1 MNEYILKMGQ
11 VESIDDDLDGGRIKV
26 RLAEDK
32 NKSLSEL
39 PYAFPLNP
47 KVFQCMPKVGEGVLV
62 VASQNGNSQS
72 QRYYLGPII
81 SQMQNI
87 GNAPYNYGAGN
98 SISLLQ
104 GAIVGPNKPIS
115 QFALTDCSFPDKK
128 DIAII
133 GRKSEDVIL
142 KEGEI
147 DIRCGVRKEAYGD
160 EDNSLIGNVIF
171 NAENPA
177 YIQMKHKPHLMQS
190 GDGVINLVADRI
202 NLVSHQDNDNSIQVN
217 LTNPNSKQGDNSQPL
232 LKDEDI
238 DTLMS
243 QLHQLPYGDI
253 LVNVLRKMY
262 LAIVTHTHAFNGL
275 PPCEG
280 QSIKLLKEVD
290 FGSILSNHIRIS

>member
-1 MNEYILKMGQ
+1 MDGYIIKMGQ
-11 VESIDDDLDGGRIKV
+11 VESIEDNLDGGRIKV
-26 RLAEDK
+26 RLAEDQ
-32 NKSLSEL
+32 NRSLSEL

-47 KVFQCMPKVGEGVLV
+47 KVFQCIPKVGEGVLV
-62 VASQNGNSQS
+62 IASQSGNAQS

-81 SQMQNI
+81 SQMQEI
-87 GNAPYNYGAGN
+87 GNAQYNYGAGD

-104 GAIVGPNKPIS
+104 GAIVGPSKPIS
-115 QFALTDCSFPDKK
+115 QFSSTDGAFPDKN

-142 KEGEI
+142 KEGEL
-147 DIRCGVRKEAYGD
+147 DLRCGIRKEAFGE
-160 EDNSLIGNVIF
+160 EDKSLVGNVLF
-171 NAENPA
+171 NSDNPA

-202 NLVSHQDNDNSIQVN
+202 NLVSHQNNDIQVN
-217 LTNPNSKQGDNSQPL
+217 LTNSNSKKDGDSQPL

-238 DTLMS
+238 ETLMS

-253 LVNVLRKMY
+253 LVSVLRKMY
-262 LAIVTHTHAFNGL
+262 LAIVMHTHAFNGL

-280 QSIKLLKEVD
+280 LAITSLKQVD
-290 FGSILSNHIRIS
+290 FNSILSNHIRIS